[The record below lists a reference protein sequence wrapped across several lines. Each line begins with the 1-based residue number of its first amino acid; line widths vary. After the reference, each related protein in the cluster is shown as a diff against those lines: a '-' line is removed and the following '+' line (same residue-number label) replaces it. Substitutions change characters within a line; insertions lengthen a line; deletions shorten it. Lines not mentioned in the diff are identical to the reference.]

1 MKNEKSKFLVPQC
14 LSALAPSKKSAFT
27 LAEVLI
33 TLAIIGV
40 VAAMT
45 IPTLIAKY
53 DKKFT
58 ETSLIKFH
66 SIMNNAIQLSSI
78 DNGPS
83 SAWAHVNSEK
93 DEDGNYL
100 YDKYLENDAFAEK
113 YLLPYLKIVDKKQTK
128 WGNDDIILYYF
139 ADGSSFAFTTHS
151 SKDVYFFPK
160 NGENCLAKGT
170 AIAGKC
176 AFAFKL
182 SSEFDGLKVYAY
194 SWDGVRDS
202 LFSAGAG
209 MGCKNNGGMYCTKL
223 IEINNWKIPED
234 YPVEISY

>member
-1 MKNEKSKFLVPQC
+1 MAEGATHVGICDNIR
-14 LSALAPSKKSAFT
+14 KSAFT

-45 IPTLIAKY
+45 IPTLIARY

-58 ETSLIKFH
+58 ETSLMKFY
-66 SIMNNAIQLSSI
+66 STMNNAIQLSSI
-78 DNGPS
+78 NNGPS
-83 SAWAHVNSEK
+83 SGWAHVNTEK
-93 DEDGNYL
+93 DDDGNYL

-113 YLLPYLKIVDKKQTK
+113 YLLPYLKIVGKKQSK

-139 ADGSSFAFTTHS
+139 ADGSAFSFTTHS
-151 SKDVYFFPK
+151 SKDIFFFPK
-160 NGENCLAKGT
+160 NAEDCLAGGS
-170 AIAGKC
+170 IAGKC

-182 SSEFDGLKVYAY
+182 SSEFDGLKVYAH

-209 MGCKNNGGMYCTKL
+209 MGCKDDGGMYCTKL
-223 IEINNWKIPED
+223 IELNNWKIPDD
-234 YPVEISY
+234 YPVEITY